1 MKQATKIA
9 TSILVH
15 WVVLT
20 AFGVTLFF
28 NRCQSVL
35 HCLFF
40 ALLLSVSH
48 SLFAK
53 GSDREQAYVG
63 SDTCVT
69 CHAAQASLWRQS
81 DHFQAMLPADASSVL
96 GDFGT
101 EATFGQQHFKFS
113 QRDGDYLVELS
124 GDHSGDQPG
133 MRPGDLSSEQSSEQ
147 SLGLKEP
154 GDVESETLP
163 IRYTFGHRP
172 LQQYLVEM
180 SGGRLQALNATWDS
194 RPEAAGGQRWFH
206 LRGSVTADSPFH
218 YSRQLQ
224 NWNSQCAACHSTR
237 LRKGYDAQSAT
248 YDTTFSESNVACEA
262 CHGAGGDHVQSA
274 SRGGKTAGMVSVERS
289 TWHFAEGDAMASKQ
303 GETDL
308 TYLDTCGGCHARRA
322 QIAPQQTSMA
332 FADQYSLSLLQPP
345 LYFPDGQIRD
355 EVFVLGSFMQSKM
368 YQRGVTC
375 MDCHEPHTGGL
386 KREGNQLCAGCHNPE
401 VFEVQDHLR
410 HVKSSEGA
418 QCVNC
423 HMPSTVY
430 MQVDARRDHHFGVP
444 NPALTLELGIP
455 NACNQCHTDESADW
469 ALEHIGRKPEP
480 DPFAGLQVSIARQD
494 PLAVSAAA
502 VYIVNDEYPA
512 IRRASL
518 LSQLPVTDEA
528 VRLGASQLESNQGQG
543 LDGTLMRSAAVSLL
557 ARAPLA
563 LRQWLLL
570 SALEDPALSVQL
582 SAISAMAPLL
592 NEDGP
597 ARDTILQHLPK
608 YRASLA
614 FNADLPSGLVEASTL
629 EFALGDIEAAMEK
642 LKLALDIEPDFV
654 PASLNLADLY
664 RQQGDESGAI
674 ALLEKALLRAP
685 DSGAVQHALG
695 LALIRQNKIDQAM
708 VHLGLA
714 TGQLDQQPRFHYV
727 FAVALDSVSK
737 TDQAVSALRKASKQ
751 WPNQYDLL
759 VLEVM
764 YREKTG
770 LLADVRTP
778 LRALARL
785 APNEPAIARWLKQYQ
800 IVGGFREGG

>member
-1 MKQATKIA
+1 MFFDRCQ
-9 TSILVH
+9 
-15 WVVLT
+15 VVLYC
-20 AFGVTLFF
+20 V
-28 NRCQSVL
+28 
-35 HCLFF
+35 FF
-40 ALLLSVSH
+40 ALLLSASN

-53 GSDREQAYVG
+53 GSDSEQAYVG
-63 SDTCVT
+63 SDACVT
-69 CHAAQASLWRQS
+69 CHSAQTSLWRQS
-81 DHFQAMLPADASSVL
+81 DHFQSMLPAAASSVL
-96 GDFGT
+96 GDFDT
-101 EATFGQQHFKFS
+101 QATFGQQHFKFL
-113 QRDGDYLVELS
+113 QRDGDYFVEVSAELSVELKES
-124 GDHSGDQPG
+124 GDAEGG
-133 MRPGDLSSEQSSEQ
+133 A
-147 SLGLKEP
+147 
-154 GDVESETLP
+154 LP

-180 SGGRLQALNATWDS
+180 SGGRLQALNAAWDS
-194 RPEAAGGQRWFH
+194 RPEAVGGQRWFH
-206 LRGSVTADSPFH
+206 LRGSVKADSPFH

-237 LRKGYDAQSAT
+237 LNKGYDTQTAT
-248 YDTTFSESNVACEA
+248 YETTFSESNVACEA
-262 CHGAGGDHVQSA
+262 CHGAGGDHVQAARS
-274 SRGGKTAGMVSVERS
+274 GGKPVGMASVEGASWRFS
-289 TWHFAEGDAMASKQ
+289 EGAAIASKQ
-303 GETDL
+303 RETDL

-322 QIAPQQTSMA
+322 QIAPQQSSAA
-332 FADQYSLSLLQPP
+332 FSDQYSLSLLQPS

-401 VFEVQDHLR
+401 VFEAQDHLR
-410 HVKSSEGA
+410 HVKSSAGA

-444 NPALTLELGIP
+444 NPALTIELGVP
-455 NACNQCHTDESADW
+455 NACNQCHTDESAVW

-480 DPFAGLQVSIARQD
+480 NLFARLQISMARQD
-494 PLAVSAAA
+494 PLAVSDAAS
-502 VYIVNDEYPA
+502 YIADDKYPA

-518 LSQLPVTDEA
+518 LSQMPVTDEA
-528 VRLGASQLESNQGQG
+528 VRLGASVLQSNQGLG

-557 ARAPLA
+557 GRAPLA
-563 LRQWLLL
+563 LRQWLLIN
-570 SALEDPALSVQL
+570 ALEDPALSVQL

-592 NEDGP
+592 NEGGP
-597 ARDTILQHLPK
+597 AREKLLEHLPK

-629 EFALGDIEAAMEK
+629 EFSLGDQEAAMEK
-642 LKLALDIEPDFV
+642 LKLALEIEPDFV

-664 RQQGDESGAI
+664 RQQGDESSAM
-674 ALLEKALLRAP
+674 ALLEKASVRAP
-685 DSGAVQHALG
+685 DSGAMQHALG
-695 LALIRQNKIDQAM
+695 LALIRQSKIDRAM
-708 VHLGLA
+708 IHLGLA
-714 TGQLDQQPRFHYV
+714 TEQLDQQPRFHYV

-737 TDQAVSALRKASKQ
+737 TDRAVSALKEASRL

-759 VLEVM
+759 VLEVI

-785 APNEPAIARWLKQYQ
+785 APNEPAVTRWLKKYQ
-800 IVGGFREGG
+800 IVGGVKKGD